1 MSATLS
7 NRHRALR
14 YGLGIVG
21 FLALAYLAWF
31 AVLCMGSEEGD
42 IPSASSMRFPH
53 GTATLSAE
61 KGCGSGGCWSV
72 FTVRPAASSSA
83 AELENYL
90 ATTYDGRVPGSLF
103 DPRTIN
109 FMTAVAGR
117 DVVVTASY
125 WASYERH

>member
-7 NRHRALR
+7 NTRRPLR

-42 IPSASSMRFPH
+42 IPSASSMRFPD

-61 KGCGSGGCWSV
+61 KECGSGGCWSV
-72 FTVRPAASSSA
+72 FTVRPAAGSSA
-83 AELENYL
+83 AELKDYL
-90 ATTYDGRVPGSLF
+90 AATFEGRVPGSLS

-109 FMTAVAGR
+109 FMTATSGR
-117 DVVVTASY
+117 DEVVTASY
-125 WASYERH
+125 WASYESH